1 MGLFGKSKSAEEEA
15 KEKVHDLTTKLR
27 KEDRDLNK
35 QIRLIEREEQKTIT
49 SLKQAAKKNE
59 KDVCKVLA
67 KSLVHARKSKSRIY
81 ASKAHINSIV
91 LQMKTQLSQMKMAGS
106 IQKSTEV
113 MKSMQKLI
121 RVPELQKA
129 ATELSKEMV
138 KAGII
143 EEMINETI
151 DGALDDEDTDEI
163 ADEEVEKVL
172 MELTQ
177 GKLNDLPSIATGS
190 IATDNKVPVTGAQA
204 IASDDDEEE
213 DDMSRR
219 LEALRN

>member
-15 KEKVHDLTTKLR
+15 KEKVNELTTKLR

-35 QIRLIEREEQKTIT
+35 QIRLIEREEQKTIL
-49 SLKQAAKKNE
+49 SLKQAAKKND

-67 KSLVHARKSKSRIY
+67 KSLVQARKSKSRIY
-81 ASKAHINSIV
+81 ASKAHMNSIV

-151 DGALDDEDTDEI
+151 DGALDDEDTDDI

-177 GKLNDLPSIATGS
+177 GKLNDLPSIATNS
-190 IATDNKVPVTGAQA
+190 LSTDNKIPVMGAQA
-204 IASDDDEEE
+204 LASDDDEEE
-213 DDMSRR
+213 DDMTKR
-219 LEALRN
+219 LESLRN